1 MNRTVVELRLIPR
14 LIQDFDDFRMNRTA
28 VELRLFN
35 KFFFLFNVVLGMNRT
50 PARGGVNS
58 VELLR
63 ERSDSVKVGQAPA
76 AGGKTLRLEL

>member
-1 MNRTVVELRLIPR
+1 
-14 LIQDFDDFRMNRTA
+14 
-28 VELRLFN
+28 LRLFN